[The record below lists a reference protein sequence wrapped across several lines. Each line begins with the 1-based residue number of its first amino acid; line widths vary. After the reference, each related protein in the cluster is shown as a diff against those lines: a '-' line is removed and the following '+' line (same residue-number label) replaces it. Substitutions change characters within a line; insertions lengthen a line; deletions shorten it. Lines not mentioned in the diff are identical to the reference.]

1 MRAEATAKL
10 ASSWTIAV
18 NRPKPVI
25 GLVGGIGAGKS
36 AVAEVLAERGGRIV
50 AGDPAGHAALLDPD
64 VRARVASRWP
74 EAISKDGAIDRKT
87 LGRIVF
93 ADPVQLKELEAIVF
107 PWIEDR
113 LRREIAAA
121 EADPSVRFV
130 VLDAAIMLEAG
141 WQRVCDKLVF
151 VDVPRE
157 LRVARVALRG
167 WTPEDLDR
175 RERTQMALSEKQARA
190 DAVLTNTA
198 GMYEL
203 QKNVDALLAHWG
215 LAAQPT

>member
-1 MRAEATAKL
+1 M
-10 ASSWTIAV
+10 